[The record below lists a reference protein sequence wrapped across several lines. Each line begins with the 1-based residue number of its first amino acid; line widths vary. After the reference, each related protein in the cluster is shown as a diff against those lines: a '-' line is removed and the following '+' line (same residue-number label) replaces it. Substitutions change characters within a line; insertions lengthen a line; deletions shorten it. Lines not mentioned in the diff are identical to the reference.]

1 MHVLERQRLEGGL
14 LADGA
19 VINNLPADVMR
30 QFGRGAVIAC
40 DVSSDSAL
48 RATGVEGPDAE
59 GLSNWSGNSPRPGLF
74 DILLRS
80 ATLASESD
88 RNSRAAH
95 ADCYIQMPTAGVG
108 LFQWKALDRLA
119 EAAYR
124 HALVELE
131 KFRPQLPALARR

>member
-1 MHVLERQRLEGGL
+1 
-14 LADGA
+14 

-40 DVSSDSAL
+40 DVSSDSAM
-48 RATGVEGPDAE
+48 RADGVEGPDAE
-59 GLSNWSGNSPRPGLF
+59 ALARWRGPGPRPGLF

-88 RNSRAAH
+88 QRSRAAH
-95 ADCYIQMPTAGVG
+95 ADCYIRMPTAGIG

-124 HALVELE
+124 HALDELRR
-131 KFRPQLPALARR
+131 FQPQLPPLARR